1 METKPFSPLL
11 TAANNI
17 VKTKRPLSKRA
28 KDYDAFVNWLG
39 ASNKDIKKIKLP
51 KIKKVENL
59 EFSVGSDLGGG
70 GGGGGGLFGSLLA
83 VLGIRK
89 GAKFLKGKF
98 GLPKGKFKGSY
109 EDIIKNLTKKGNLT
123 KGEKFVLRD
132 YKRLVGKGGTSNNS
146 AAFRALNRNSYM
158 NNYEY
163 LTGHG
168 KGVRGGGFSAET
180 AAQFRQAGRSGG
192 GGFKGAPRG
201 RLGKI
206 GGILN
211 VAFAGL
217 DFMGRKGEGQSDL
230 QAGVGAGG
238 GLAGGLAGAW
248 AGGQAGAAIGAGIGS
263 LFGGVGAA
271 PGALIGGIIGSLA
284 GGWKGG
290 ELGGNIADKVTGADK
305 MGARLKEQ
313 ERTQR
318 EAASASNVTFVS
330 ITDKFD
336 KVVSKFEK
344 LKFGVSGVQN
354 KNGSNAE
361 IEDSDSIEPT
371 KPIDTGNSPESTG
384 LQLEDAEASGGEVP
398 GTPDSGFRTSRRPKH
413 NGNDYFK
420 NVGTP
425 ISLIQEGT
433 VTVADMNYNP
443 GGWGALVEVR
453 HKDGS
458 LSRYAH
464 LSKISVS
471 AGSKISPGQVI
482 GYTGGAAGAYGAGNS
497 EGPHLHFEYLP
508 SGSGQVDP
516 TQAAKKIFRFGGNVK
531 VKPKAGV
538 SGIESNVFN
547 LEIHATAAN
556 EKQRSGL
563 MPSYLDPSSKVSK
576 DFISNFGQY
585 SRSWRVDPKTGK
597 GLGMLER
604 GGNILETAME
614 EGVDKNAK
622 KIFDV
627 IKNNPKTHFNT
638 YAGHND
644 VTKGELGA
652 PGERNYNRLVAEKL
666 EQMTKDAKLKN
677 FTYLRSIIANND
689 NDPNANW
696 NRVAASRKSG
706 LAQSVPAAVV
716 ATPTQPVP
724 AAVAAAPL
732 QQQIP
737 GTVVLMGNMQP
748 QVAARP
754 SIVPVPIPMGGG
766 QSSGGEVVVVSPSEG
781 DILNSLWK
789 NMLLTNLSSS

>member
-1 METKPFSPLL
+1 METKLFSPLL

-39 ASNKDIKKIKLP
+39 VSNKDIKKIKLP

-59 EFSVGSDLGGG
+59 EFSVGSALGGG
-70 GGGGGGLFGSLLA
+70 GGGGGILNLLLGGASGLGVRFLGKGINAVKGFGKNAISKIFPRVAIPAAKKAA
-83 VLGIRK
+83 VPAADTARK
-89 GAKFLKGKF
+89 GVVKGW
-98 GLPKGKFKGSY
+98 
-109 EDIIKNLTKKGNLT
+109 EHIAT
-123 KGEKFVLRD
+123 
-132 YKRLVGKGGTSNNS
+132 
-146 AAFRALNRNSYM
+146 
-158 NNYEY
+158 
-163 LTGHG
+163 
-168 KGVRGGGFSAET
+168 
-180 AAQFRQAGRSGG
+180 
-192 GGFKGAPRG
+192 GAPRAVATG
-201 RLGKI
+201 APRAVATGAEDAAKI
-206 GGILN
+206 ATMKGG
-211 VAFAGL
+211 
-217 DFMGRKGEGQSDL
+217 GEL
-230 QAGVGAGG
+230 ATKGG
-238 GLAGGLAGAW
+238 GLAAKLIPGLATAVNL
-248 AGGQAGAAIGAGIGS
+248 GISGYRFSQGDVVGGS
-263 LFGGVGAA
+263 LSLASA
-271 PGALIGGIIGSLA
+271 IPIIGWA
-284 GGWKGG
+284 AVGIDVAREFGAFEGTP
-290 ELGGNIADKVTGADK
+290 LGLKQEKPKNKIET
-305 MGARLKEQ
+305 RLKEQ

-344 LKFGVSGVQN
+344 IAGNMGAAPGKQP
-354 KNGSNAE
+354 SNAST
-361 IEDSDSIEPT
+361 EDKMTEYGEYGERDQSTSPT
-371 KPIDTGNSPESTG
+371 PGQLQDLESTG
-384 LQLEDAEASGGEVP
+384 GVLPS
-398 GTPDSGFRTSRRPKH
+398 SSPKGDKFGYSSWRKRNH
-413 NGNDYFK
+413 NGIDYPLPE
-420 NVGTP
+420 GTP
-425 ISLIQEGT
+425 ISVIQPG
-433 VTVADMNYNP
+433 TVADAGFRDDGYGNRVKVNHP
-443 GGWGALVEVR
+443 GGV
-453 HKDGS
+453 S
-458 LSRYAH
+458 SFYAH
-464 LSKISVS
+464 LSSINVTSGQKID
-471 AGSKISPGQVI
+471 PGTVI
-482 GYTGGAAGAYGAGNS
+482 GKIGTTGHS
-497 EGPHLHFEYLP
+497 TGPHLHFE
-508 SGSGQVDP
+508 VDVNGKVSNP
-516 TQAAKKIFRFGGNVK
+516 EPYEDRLFRFGGNVK

-724 AAVAAAPL
+724 AAVVAAPL
-732 QQQIP
+732 QKQTP

>member
-1 METKPFSPLL
+1 METKTFSPLL

-59 EFSVGSDLGGG
+59 ELSVGSALGGG
-70 GGGGGGLFGSLLA
+70 GGGGGIFESLLA
-83 VLGIRK
+83 ALGIRK

-123 KGEKFVLRD
+123 KGEKFTLRD
-132 YKRLVGKGGTSNNS
+132 YKRLVGKGGISNES
-146 AAFRALNRNSYM
+146 AAFRALLRNNSSGWSEGY
-158 NNYEY
+158 
-163 LTGHG
+163 G
-168 KGVRGGGFSAET
+168 KGIRGGGFSSET
-180 AAQFRQAGRSGG
+180 AAQYRQAGRSGG
-192 GGFKGAPRG
+192 GGFKGAPKG
-201 RLGKI
+201 RIGKI

-318 EAASASNVTFVS
+318 EAASASNVTFQS

-344 LKFGVSGVQN
+344 IAGGMGGAPAKQPGKAEQQEQTMEYGEFGERDTSPSQVQGEMKDMQATGGSLPSTNPITGKYGEQRKDHIHHGTDYGVS
-354 KNGSNAE
+354 S
-361 IEDSDSIEPT
+361 
-371 KPIDTGNSPESTG
+371 
-384 LQLEDAEASGGEVP
+384 
-398 GTPDSGFRTSRRPKH
+398 
-413 NGNDYFK
+413 
-420 NVGTP
+420 GTP
-425 ISLIQEGT
+425 ISVIQPG
-433 VTVADMNYNP
+433 TVADAGFRDNGYGNQVKVNHP
-443 GGWGALVEVR
+443 GGV
-453 HKDGS
+453 S
-458 LSRYAH
+458 SFYAH
-464 LSKISVS
+464 LSSINVS
-471 AGSKISPGQVI
+471 SGQKVDPGTVI
-482 GYTGGAAGAYGAGNS
+482 GNVGSTGRS
-497 EGPHLHFEYLP
+497 TGPHLHFE
-508 SGSGQVDP
+508 VDVNGKLTNSEP
-516 TQAAKKIFRFGGNVK
+516 YADRIFRFGGNVK
-531 VKPKAGV
+531 VKPKAGA
-538 SGIESNVFN
+538 SGVQGAPDQKINT
-547 LEIHATAAN
+547 I
-556 EKQRSGL
+556 EKQQ
-563 MPSYLDPSSKVSK
+563 PIE
-576 DFISNFGQY
+576 DFIKGTKDGDKILK
-585 SRSWRVDPKTGK
+585 DPKLK
-597 GLGMLER
+597 AQLLGQ
-604 GGNILETAME
+604 
-614 EGVDKNAK
+614 
-622 KIFDV
+622 
-627 IKNNPKTHFNT
+627 KTYSSSSGF
-638 YAGHND
+638 
-644 VTKGELGA
+644 E
-652 PGERNYNRLVAEKL
+652 
-666 EQMTKDAKLKN
+666 
-677 FTYLRSIIANND
+677 
-689 NDPNANW
+689 
-696 NRVAASRKSG
+696 G
-706 LAQSVPAAVV
+706 LAQTPEKIDPKVKQYKEMYNAYVRDLREKNQKKIDAVKSNVDAALRGDYSKMGGVAPA
-716 ATPTQPVP
+716 PTQPIP

-732 QQQIP
+732 QQQTP

-766 QSSGGEVVVVSPSEG
+766 QSSGGGVVVVSPSEG

-789 NMLLTNLSSS
+789 TMLLTNLSAA

>member
-1 METKPFSPLL
+1 METKLFSPLL

-39 ASNKDIKKIKLP
+39 VSNKDIKKIKLP
-51 KIKKVENL
+51 KVKKVENL
-59 EFSVGSDLGGG
+59 EFSVGSALGGG
-70 GGGGGGLFGSLLA
+70 GGGGGIFESLLA
-83 VLGIRK
+83 ALGIRK

-123 KGEKFVLRD
+123 KGEKFALRD

-146 AAFRALNRNSYM
+146 AAYRALLRNSDM
-158 NNYEY
+158 NEYEY

-168 KGVRGGGFSAET
+168 KGVKGGGFSAET
-180 AAQFRQAGRSGG
+180 AAQYRQAGRSGG
-192 GGFKGAPRG
+192 GRFGEAPRG
-201 RLGKI
+201 RIGKI

-318 EAASASNVTFVS
+318 EAASASNVTFQS

-344 LKFGVSGVQN
+344 IAGGMGAAPAKQPGKAEQQEQTMEYGEFGERDTSPSQVQGEMKDMQATGGSLPSTNPITGKYGEQRKDHIHHGTDYGVS
-354 KNGSNAE
+354 S
-361 IEDSDSIEPT
+361 
-371 KPIDTGNSPESTG
+371 
-384 LQLEDAEASGGEVP
+384 
-398 GTPDSGFRTSRRPKH
+398 
-413 NGNDYFK
+413 
-420 NVGTP
+420 GTP
-425 ISLIQEGT
+425 ISVIQPG
-433 VTVADMNYNP
+433 TVADAGFRDNGYGNQVKVNHP
-443 GGWGALVEVR
+443 GGV
-453 HKDGS
+453 S
-458 LSRYAH
+458 SFYAH
-464 LSKISVS
+464 LSSINVS
-471 AGSKISPGQVI
+471 SGQKVDPGTVI
-482 GYTGGAAGAYGAGNS
+482 GNVGNTGNSYGA
-497 EGPHLHFEYLP
+497 HLHFE
-508 SGSGQVDP
+508 VDVNGKLTNSEP
-516 TQAAKKIFRFGGNVK
+516 YADRIFRFGGNVK

-724 AAVAAAPL
+724 AAVVAAPL
-732 QQQIP
+732 QKQTP

>member
-59 EFSVGSDLGGG
+59 EFSVGSDLGGE
-70 GGGGGGLFGSLLA
+70 GGGGLFGSLLA
-83 VLGIRK
+83 ALGIRK

-123 KGEKFVLRD
+123 KGEKFALRD

-146 AAFRALNRNSYM
+146 AAYRALLRNSDM
-158 NNYEY
+158 NEYEY

-168 KGVRGGGFSAET
+168 KGVKGGGFSAET
-180 AAQFRQAGRSGG
+180 AAQYRQAGRSGG
-192 GGFKGAPRG
+192 GGFGEAPRG
-201 RLGKI
+201 RIGKI

-271 PGALIGGIIGSLA
+271 PGALIGGIIGSFA
-284 GGWKGG
+284 GGFGG
-290 ELGGNIADKVTGADK
+290 GQLGGNIADKVTGADK

-344 LKFGVSGVQN
+344 IAGGMGAAPGKQP
-354 KNGSNAE
+354 SNAST
-361 IEDSDSIEPT
+361 EDKMTEYGEYGERDQSTSPT
-371 KPIDTGNSPESTG
+371 PGQLQDLESTG
-384 LQLEDAEASGGEVP
+384 GALPS
-398 GTPDSGFRTSRRPKH
+398 SSPKGDKFGYSSWRKRNH
-413 NGNDYFK
+413 NGIDYPLPQ
-420 NVGTP
+420 GTP
-425 ISLIQEGT
+425 ISVIQPGI
-433 VTVADMNYNP
+433 VADAGFRNNGYGNQVKVNHP
-443 GGWGALVEVR
+443 GGV
-453 HKDGS
+453 S
-458 LSRYAH
+458 SFYAH
-464 LSKISVS
+464 LSSINVTSGQKID
-471 AGSKISPGQVI
+471 PGTVI
-482 GYTGGAAGAYGAGNS
+482 GKIGTTGHS
-497 EGPHLHFEYLP
+497 TGPHLHFE
-508 SGSGQVDP
+508 VDVNGKVSNP
-516 TQAAKKIFRFGGNVK
+516 EPYEDKLFRFGGNVK
-531 VKPKAGV
+531 VKPKAGTSAIKGAPDQKINTTEKQQPIEDFIKGTKDGDKILKDPKLKAQLLGQKTYSSS
-538 SGIESNVFN
+538 SGFEGLTQTPEKIDPKVKQYKEMYNAYVRDLREKNQKKLDAVKSNVD
-547 LEIHATAAN
+547 AAL
-556 EKQRSGL
+556 RGD
-563 MPSYLDPSSKVSK
+563 YSK
-576 DFISNFGQY
+576 
-585 SRSWRVDPKTGK
+585 
-597 GLGMLER
+597 M
-604 GGNILETAME
+604 GG
-614 EGVDKNAK
+614 V
-622 KIFDV
+622 
-627 IKNNPKTHFNT
+627 
-638 YAGHND
+638 
-644 VTKGELGA
+644 A
-652 PGERNYNRLVAEKL
+652 PA
-666 EQMTKDAKLKN
+666 
-677 FTYLRSIIANND
+677 
-689 NDPNANW
+689 
-696 NRVAASRKSG
+696 
-706 LAQSVPAAVV
+706 
-716 ATPTQPVP
+716 PTQPIP

-732 QQQIP
+732 QQQTP

-766 QSSGGEVVVVSPSEG
+766 QSSGGGVVVVSPSEG

-789 NMLLTNLSSS
+789 TMLLTNLSAA